1 MTECT
6 SLDAQPT
13 TSAFQRWLGVISLAF
28 GTFVLINTEFMPIGL
43 LTPIAHSLNISEGR
57 AGLAVMLPGLVAAAS
72 AILLMLFSRQLNRRT
87 MLLFLSAMVIVS
99 NATAMLAPTFGVLLI
114 GRIILGVAV
123 GGFWS
128 FAIPAGRR
136 LVSEAQGAR
145 ATSLISAGVAIGT
158 VAGVPAGAFLG
169 DLYGWRM
176 AFTVNTALAVVV
188 FLLQWATLPS
198 LPSKQTI
205 NLRTLLGV
213 VKVPGIRYGLI
224 IALFMAA
231 AHFSAYTYLEP
242 WLRFQV
248 GMSPSDLSLLLMA
261 YGAAGLFGTLLC
273 EVMVREF
280 GVKRTFL
287 GNMIIVVV
295 AVLSASQL
303 SDSALTASFLVVL
316 WGLAFGALPV
326 CLNIWLYQASPALFE
341 TSSAMMVFV
350 FQIALASGAFFGGLL
365 ADHLGTSSS
374 FLLGGILALLAVVT
388 IFLTRP
394 QPSGLQ
400 ATSE

>member
-6 SLDAQPT
+6 TLDAQPT
-13 TSAFQRWLGVISLAF
+13 SSAFQRWLGVISLAF

-57 AGLAVMLPGLVAAAS
+57 AGLAVMLPGLVAAVS

-99 NATAMLAPTFGVLLI
+99 NATAMLAPTFSVLLI

-198 LPSKQTI
+198 LPSKQSIT
-205 NLRTLLGV
+205 LRTLLGV
-213 VKVPGIRYGLI
+213 VKIPGIRYGLV
-224 IALFMAA
+224 IALFMAS

-248 GMSPSDLSLLLMA
+248 GLSPSDLSLLLMA

-365 ADHLGTSSS
+365 ADQLGTSSS
-374 FLLGGILALLAVVT
+374 FLLGGILALLAVIT

-394 QPSGLQ
+394 QPSGLHT
-400 ATSE
+400 ALE

>member
-6 SLDAQPT
+6 SLDAQPK
-13 TSAFQRWLGVISLAF
+13 TSAFQRWLGVISLAC
-28 GTFVLINTEFMPIGL
+28 GTFVLINTEFLPIGL
-43 LTPIAHSLNISEGR
+43 LTPIAHSLNVSEGR

-99 NATAMLAPTFGVLLI
+99 NAAAMLAPTFSVLLI

-136 LVSEAQGAR
+136 LVSEEQGAR

-158 VAGVPAGAFLG
+158 VVGVPAGAFIG
-169 DLYGWRM
+169 DLFGWRM
-176 AFTVNTALAVVV
+176 AFTINTGLAVVV

-198 LPSKQTI
+198 LPSKQSI
-205 NLRTLLGV
+205 NLRTLLDVAKIPGV
-213 VKVPGIRYGLI
+213 RYGLI

-248 GMSPSDLSLLLMA
+248 GLSPSDLSLLLMG
-261 YGAAGLFGTLLC
+261 YGAAGLFGTFLT
-273 EVMVREF
+273 EIMVREF

-287 GNMIIVVV
+287 GNMLIMGV

-326 CLNIWLYQASPALFE
+326 CLNIWLYQAAPALFE
-341 TSSAMMVFV
+341 TGSALMVFV
-350 FQIALASGAFFGGLL
+350 FQIALASGAFFGGVL
-365 ADHLGTSSS
+365 ADSLGTSSS
-374 FLLGGILALLAVVT
+374 FLLGGILAMLAVVT